1 MSRKKNNPKI
11 KGAKLPSHELRALL
25 FRVFKRSPEKVY
37 GARQLI
43 KKLKVLNSKDS
54 VQDALDK
61 LVGKNKLVS
70 LSGGKYRLNA
80 AAIPAKSSRQ
90 YEGIVDMTR
99 TGSAYILVNELEQDI
114 HVSAKYL
121 GSAMDGDKVLVSV
134 YSPPS
139 RRRPEGQIVK
149 VLERMRTH
157 FMGTLRIWKNQ
168 AIVVPDN
175 QYYEVD
181 IIVDLKDTKGG
192 KDGEKVVVAITDWP
206 ERSNQS
212 PRGKVTS
219 VLGAPGTSDIEMK
232 GILINN
238 GFELEFPESVLAQ
251 AAALPEEIEASE
263 VHNRLDLRDVPTFTI
278 DPSDARDFDDAL
290 SFRTLENGNLE
301 IGVHI
306 ADVTHYVKPHSPLDK
321 EAYKRSTSVYLVD
334 RVLPMLPEKLSNGLC
349 SLRPREDKF
358 TFSAIFIFD
367 NKDRIVNRWFGKTV
381 IHSDRRFSYEEAQ
394 EVMDKGEGDFLSEL
408 QALNRLAKVLREKRF
423 REGSINFDVDEV
435 RFRLD
440 EEGVPVEVYVKE
452 RMDAHLLIE
461 DFMLLANK
469 EVASFIDRKGK
480 EQQEIP
486 YVYRVHDEP
495 DPDKLYEFALFAK
508 NMGFEMK
515 LGSPTEIAASFNRLV
530 EAAEE
535 DESLQLLEPLA
546 IRTMAKAAYSA
557 DNIGHYGLGFENYTH
572 FTSPIRRY
580 ADVLAHRLLEANL
593 KGTFRTDKPKLEEQC
608 QHISVMERRAI
619 KAERESIKYKQV
631 EFMQKHVGDVFT
643 GYISGM
649 MEKGFFVEIS
659 GNRCEGLVP
668 FDTLDDDFEMLNG
681 KLQVKGIHTGKTYKM
696 GDAVQ
701 VKIIAA
707 DLSTRRIE
715 MALAETAGI
724 N

>member
-1 MSRKKNNPKI
+1 
-11 KGAKLPSHELRALL
+11 
-25 FRVFKRSPEKVY
+25 
-37 GARQLI
+37 
-43 KKLKVLNSKDS
+43 
-54 VQDALDK
+54 
-61 LVGKNKLVS
+61 
-70 LSGGKYRLNA
+70 
-80 AAIPAKSSRQ
+80 
-90 YEGIVDMTR
+90 
-99 TGSAYILVNELEQDI
+99 
-114 HVSAKYL
+114 
-121 GSAMDGDKVLVSV
+121 
-134 YSPPS
+134 
-139 RRRPEGQIVK
+139 
-149 VLERMRTH
+149 
-157 FMGTLRIWKNQ
+157 
-168 AIVVPDN
+168 
-175 QYYEVD
+175 
-181 IIVDLKDTKGG
+181 
-192 KDGEKVVVAITDWP
+192 
-206 ERSNQS
+206 
-212 PRGKVTS
+212 
-219 VLGAPGTSDIEMK
+219 
-232 GILINN
+232 
-238 GFELEFPESVLAQ
+238 
-251 AAALPEEIEASE
+251 
-263 VHNRLDLRDVPTFTI
+263 
-278 DPSDARDFDDAL
+278 
-290 SFRTLENGNLE
+290 
-301 IGVHI
+301 
-306 ADVTHYVKPHSPLDK
+306 
-321 EAYKRSTSVYLVD
+321 
-334 RVLPMLPEKLSNGLC
+334 
-349 SLRPREDKF
+349 
-358 TFSAIFIFD
+358 
-367 NKDRIVNRWFGKTV
+367 
-381 IHSDRRFSYEEAQ
+381 
-394 EVMDKGEGDFLSEL
+394 
-408 QALNRLAKVLREKRF
+408 
-423 REGSINFDVDEV
+423 
-435 RFRLD
+435 
-440 EEGVPVEVYVKE
+440 
-452 RMDAHLLIE
+452 MDAHLLIE

-715 MALAETAGI
+715 MALAEIAGI